1 MTYTT
6 FENRDVRCAA
16 DVGRM
21 AELGRFATEV
31 VVYGA
36 AVQHKD
42 GNIVYYATEQ
52 ESKLYHFTQ
61 RQRMQEQYYT
71 PISALREREKIPF
84 ELREDYVLD
93 RKYKLLRQ
101 MKNWYETSGYFELMY
116 PFFMREPNNNAYML
130 LKQLQKDLD
139 GYFDDTALQIFRG
152 LVETAYEG
160 KVLSQQ
166 GYQQLGNWYWNTR
179 RQMHDAPVVEDN
191 IGRTF
196 YGFGYLDDHKE
207 LQYIMDTQLMP
218 VVHKRQEKIMQG
230 CCAGAIMQKTYWF
243 QQFSQMSAVRKAYQ
257 QWLMNAQDTAYFTLL
272 QTIKSLP
279 GVIAAEEKDKAI
291 DNIKKYAEAKN
302 AAAYYF
308 AIWNKQ

>member
-1 MTYTT
+1 
-6 FENRDVRCAA
+6 
-16 DVGRM
+16 
-21 AELGRFATEV
+21 
-31 VVYGA
+31 
-36 AVQHKD
+36 
-42 GNIVYYATEQ
+42 
-52 ESKLYHFTQ
+52 
-61 RQRMQEQYYT
+61 
-71 PISALREREKIPF
+71 
-84 ELREDYVLD
+84 
-93 RKYKLLRQ
+93 
-101 MKNWYETSGYFELMY
+101 
-116 PFFMREPNNNAYML
+116 L
-130 LKQLQKDLD
+130 LKQFQKDLD

-179 RQMHDAPVVEDN
+179 RQMHDDPVVEDN

-196 YGFGYLDDHKE
+196 YGFGYLDDHEE